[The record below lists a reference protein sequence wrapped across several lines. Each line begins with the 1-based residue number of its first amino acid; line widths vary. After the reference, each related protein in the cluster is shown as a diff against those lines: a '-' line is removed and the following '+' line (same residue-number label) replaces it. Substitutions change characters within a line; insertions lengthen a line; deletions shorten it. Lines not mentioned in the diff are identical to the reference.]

1 MTNKVSKQTF
11 EQTHLSRFMKFASFL
26 LAITISACSNGSSQ
40 AESSSGTLEIDN
52 VATVPVFANSSTT
65 TVVYIHNLSDEQI
78 SDISYISENNIA
90 KSVSGRFTINGNSC
104 SSIPAHGSCAIEFT
118 TPILSA
124 KGANVQG
131 STLIRAN
138 FMQNG
143 KASYTQQ
150 LINYSLVPA
159 KTQISAMT
167 DVTLTSHSYGTVY
180 LYANSGIFQLE
191 KLTSANPQVKES
203 NRSNNTLN
211 APQVVAIELTA
222 GEISVPQN
230 INLNLNYINQ
240 STKST
245 DNLEFSVNATPT
257 SNGPIL
263 TSGRM
268 PIINTSESTNSY
280 MIVYNAGNQDTIINN
295 ITTTNG
301 ISIITATSSCTVGN
315 TLIARAYCGL
325 SFSVPQAGNTGTITI
340 TYNNSTQQ
348 LNQSVLWYNS
358 KDQALLQMIINPN
371 AVSFTQYTNS
381 TAVNVTTLNVGGY
394 DLTDVTI
401 PSASNPDGGSA
412 TTTVSTPLA
421 CVDSNNNSTGTTLPI
436 NGSCTY
442 SVTLSDTVAEA
453 NKNMLLKIAG
463 NYNNSSGSANYL
475 RSIAVA
481 YTSITPPTVT
491 ITPVN
496 SWQTMMGSAYTF
508 IATIADGSS
517 TVTPTITGLTG
528 NTLSPSSCNLD
539 SSVSGSE
546 SCMFMVTPY
555 TGSGNY
561 SYWNPA
567 SIANSTDINTPSNA
581 YSYSSGSFSLTI
593 TASNNALIN
602 NGVSP
607 QTFSPSA
614 SVIVPYIYLPQT
626 GESPTAPANAPA
638 YSDGATY
645 IGIPWAYS
653 TTTTAPKPRFEYV
666 DSGQCIK
673 DNLTNLIWLKDPSVI
688 SASNWSTALSTAA
701 AGTWCGQSAG
711 TWRMPNINE
720 LMSLMNFSTTGQS
733 AWLNRTPESGP
744 GFSTISSG
752 NYWTST
758 TVASNTNNAYIIGM
772 TSGNISAGTSKS
784 TSTPY
789 LLPVRNGQ

>member
-1 MTNKVSKQTF
+1 MNKVLKPTVAQAELGKLIKT
-11 EQTHLSRFMKFASFL
+11 TSFL
-26 LAITISACSNGSSQ
+26 LAITISACNNGSSQ
-40 AESSSGTLEIDN
+40 AKSTLGTLEIDN
-52 VATVPVFANSSTT
+52 VATVPVFANSATT
-65 TVVYIHNLSDEQI
+65 TVVYIHNLSNEQI
-78 SDISYISENNIA
+78 NDISYISENNIA

-104 SSIPAHGSCAIEFT
+104 SSIPAHGSCALEFT

-131 STLIRAN
+131 SALIRAN

-150 LINYSLVPA
+150 LINYALMPA
-159 KTQISAMT
+159 KAQISAMT
-167 DVTLTSHSYGTVY
+167 NITLTSHSYGTIY

-191 KLTSANPQVKES
+191 KLTSANPQIKES

-240 STKST
+240 STKNT

-263 TSGRM
+263 TSGLM

-280 MIVYNAGNQDTIINN
+280 TIVYNAGNQDTIIDN

-301 ISIITATSSCTVGN
+301 ISIITASSSCLIGN
-315 TLIARAYCGL
+315 TLPARGYCGL
-325 SFSVPQAGNTGTITI
+325 TFSVPQAGNTGTITI
-340 TYNNSTQQ
+340 NYNNSTQQ
-348 LNQSVLWYNS
+348 LEQSVIWYNS

-371 AVSFTQYTNS
+371 AVSFTQNTNS
-381 TAVNVTTLNVGGY
+381 TAVNVTALNVGGY
-394 DLTDVTI
+394 DLTNVTI

-412 TTTVSTPLA
+412 TTTLSTPLA
-421 CVDSNNNSTGTTLPI
+421 CVDSNNNSTGTTLPV

-463 NYNNSSGSANYL
+463 NYTNSSGSTSYQ
-475 RSIAVA
+475 RSIALG
-481 YTSITPPTVT
+481 YTSITPPAVT

-508 IATIADGSS
+508 IATITDGSS
-517 TVTPTITGLTG
+517 TVAPTITGLTG
-528 NTLSPSSCNLD
+528 NTVSPSLFTLN

-567 SIANSTDINTPSNA
+567 SIANSSDINTPSNA

-593 TASNNALIN
+593 TTTNNALIN

-607 QTFSPSA
+607 QTFSPSG
-614 SVIVPYIYLPQT
+614 SVIAPYIYLPQT
-626 GESPTAPANAPA
+626 GESLTAPAAAYP

-645 IGIPWAYS
+645 TGIPWAYS

-673 DNLTNLIWLKDPSVI
+673 DNLTNLIWLKNPSVI
-688 SASNWSTALSTAA
+688 SASIWSTALSTAA

-711 TWRMPNINE
+711 TWRVPNVNE
-720 LMSLMNFSTTGQS
+720 LMTLMNYSTVSQS
-733 AWLNRTPESGP
+733 TWLTRAPESGP
-744 GFSTISSG
+744 GFTSISAVG
-752 NYWTST
+752 YWTST
-758 TVASNTNNAYIIGM
+758 TVASNISNAYTVNM
-772 TSGNISAGTSKS
+772 SNGNISNTVIKS
-784 TSTPY
+784 TSAPL
-789 LLPVRNGQ
+789 LLPVRDGQ